1 MCFCKL
7 SSVKAV
13 RGVFWPP
20 LPQAPGDGCSEHPAH
35 DVPPR
40 RQQTACE
47 AKWEQHGAERPVQD
61 THPPART
68 GRGPRLTDD
77 SDTQT
82 PGPGQRLLDRRCGPR
97 EPGHPGAACG
107 TGAWGGEQGSPQISW
122 AAPSHSPACCVP
134 PPHPRE
140 HWKSSSSS
148 SALQPEP
155 RREGSKGRELRS
167 LRLPQEKPL
176 SSKTPS
182 LSPQQQYRFS
192 YHVEPIKLLS
202 TP

>member
-7 SSVKAV
+7 SSVKAM
-13 RGVFWPP
+13 RGVFWTP
-20 LPQAPGDGCSEHPAH
+20 LSQAPGEGCSEHPAH

-40 RQQTACE
+40 RQQTARE

-68 GRGPRLTDD
+68 GQGPRLTDD

-107 TGAWGGEQGSPQISW
+107 TGAWGGGG
-122 AAPSHSPACCVP
+122 P
-134 PPHPRE
+134 PG
-140 HWKSSSSS
+140 
-148 SALQPEP
+148 L
-155 RREGSKGRELRS
+155 L
-167 LRLPQEKPL
+167 LPQ
-176 SSKTPS
+176 
-182 LSPQQQYRFS
+182 PQTS
-192 YHVEPIKLLS
+192 ASVDPVPLLS
-202 TP
+202 TCCVCVCLCVSHSVVSDSL

>member
-20 LPQAPGDGCSEHPAH
+20 LPQAPGEGCSEHPAH

-40 RQQTACE
+40 RQQTARE

-82 PGPGQRLLDRRCGPR
+82 PGPGQRLLDWRCGPQ

-107 TGAWGGEQGSPQISW
+107 TGAGGSPPG
-122 AAPSHSPACCVP
+122 PSP
-134 PPHPRE
+134 PPAPNVC
-140 HWKSSSSS
+140 
-148 SALQPEP
+148 
-155 RREGSKGRELRS
+155 
-167 LRLPQEKPL
+167 
-176 SSKTPS
+176 
-182 LSPQQQYRFS
+182 FS
-192 YHVEPIKLLS
+192 GPCPTLEYLLCVCVCVLI
-202 TP
+202 TQLCLTLCDPMD